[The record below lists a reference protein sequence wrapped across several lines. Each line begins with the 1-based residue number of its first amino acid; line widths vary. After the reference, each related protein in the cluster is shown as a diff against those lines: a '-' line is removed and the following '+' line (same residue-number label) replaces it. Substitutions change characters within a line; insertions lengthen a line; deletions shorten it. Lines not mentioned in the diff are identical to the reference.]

1 MVSDA
6 APPRRRGAGS
16 CSRIWTTPR
25 VARSCSQHTIGLAGK
40 VISDTAR
47 ANADPPVTQVLEIS
61 DPGIRTSDNGKCL
74 GVHGLPVAAQSDSTS
89 GRDDQRGTGFQ
100 PAALYQLHRSSNGGR
115 PAGAGRRGVMPAARW
130 ELADYTEYAGLPPQV
145 YVVPAPT
152 QYPPEAITCARPR
165 RAETAR
171 STVPTVHS
179 TLIPIIITPIL
190 LFIRTGPLNP
200 GSSGSGPLSSAV
212 ILANTTRTT
221 AAASSLC

>member
-1 MVSDA
+1 MFERAGTGSPSFMVSDA

-130 ELADYTEYAGLPPQV
+130 ELADYTEYAG
-145 YVVPAPT
+145 
-152 QYPPEAITCARPR
+152 I
-165 RAETAR
+165 
-171 STVPTVHS
+171 
-179 TLIPIIITPIL
+179 
-190 LFIRTGPLNP
+190 
-200 GSSGSGPLSSAV
+200 
-212 ILANTTRTT
+212 
-221 AAASSLC
+221 AAAGLCGSCADPIST